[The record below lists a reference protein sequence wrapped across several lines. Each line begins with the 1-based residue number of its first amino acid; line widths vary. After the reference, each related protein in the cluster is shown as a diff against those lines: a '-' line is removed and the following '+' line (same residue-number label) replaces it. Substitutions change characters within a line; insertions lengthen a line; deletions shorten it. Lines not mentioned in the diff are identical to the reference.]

1 MYARRAVL
9 STNREKTYKNTKD
22 GVYIGPEGIS
32 VGKFFQ
38 LNKDG
43 TIIKGGGQN
52 NYYYTT
58 GIEFTSSGFVLSFSN
73 GTEDKVYTNTF
84 TISSDSEGK
93 ITRIYNENTK
103 KAIDVTYAG

>member
-1 MYARRAVL
+1 MLPFVVTLYFVSDTISIAV
-9 STNREKTYKNTKD
+9 
-22 GVYIGPEGIS
+22 I
-32 VGKFFQ
+32 F
-38 LNKDG
+38 
-43 TIIKGGGQN
+43 
-52 NYYYTT
+52 
-58 GIEFTSSGFVLSFSN
+58 FVLSFSN